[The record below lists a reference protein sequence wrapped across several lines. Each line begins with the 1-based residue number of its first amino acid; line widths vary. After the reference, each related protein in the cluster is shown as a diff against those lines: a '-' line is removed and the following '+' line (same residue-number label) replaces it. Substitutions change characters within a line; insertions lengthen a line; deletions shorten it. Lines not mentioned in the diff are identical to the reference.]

1 MNAYN
6 LYLRIMKRIVV
17 IVLATLMSL
26 SGYSQTLGDYQ
37 TTGTGSNSWSAISNW
52 QTYNGTSWVAA
63 SNPPSGA
70 AGTTITI
77 SRSMTT
83 STVLNIEGTLI
94 VNPSITLTIGNPAT
108 STGTNPDFIISSTGT
123 VTNNGII
130 TFVTTGTVANPV
142 RLTVNGTLVNNNTLT
157 ITTNNTFV
165 TINGTLKNSSTVN
178 ANVAAKLTFANGATY
193 EHLFTTTA
201 GNIPQATWDSN
212 STCLISGF
220 TTNTA
225 LPGRLGSAFGNFIW
239 NTPSLAVTEFNL
251 GGQLTQVTGTL
262 TITSTGSAVL
272 YLGKSETE
280 PVALNIG
287 GNFIV
292 SGTSAVNITQDALGN
307 SITIGG
313 SLTHSSSVAL
323 NAATG
328 TGAADITISGDL
340 STSSAFNVGTGTLT
354 FLGIGTAQSIS
365 GTVNVGNISVINDAG
380 VNVEGT
386 VNLTGSLALN
396 SSTDAF
402 DADGVS
408 NSGVLTLLSTGDDL
422 AADASIAAIPS
433 GATFQG
439 NVTVQRYMSG
449 EGFRMYR
456 YISSPVQAAT
466 VANWQ
471 DDFSITGKF
480 TGTSK
485 TDPSTGTNTVCGYA
499 LGTAASMFYFNEAT
513 QTYAAYPTTNSSAV
527 LTPARGY
534 SALVR
539 NCSSPTVIDIRGS
552 INQGT
557 ITLNSSSTPSLTFT
571 TTGSNSALYGYNLVG
586 NPYPSALDWESSAWV
601 TNNISS
607 VMATS
612 DNSSGSLVYRY
623 FDNTDFSG
631 DDFIALGQAFW
642 VRATG
647 ASPSLTFSEDVKAP
661 QGSSYSFYR
670 KASPV
675 LDRLTITVSNGTL
688 EDKAFVKVNSA
699 AKTTLDNFD
708 GPKME
713 NSLFD
718 LSTLSSDNVRM
729 AINAVDNLACGSQVR
744 IDMKDFTKG
753 SYKFTFESAG
763 LLTGYTLLLTD
774 KYTNTT
780 TNVTATPTYTF
791 TVSDVA
797 ASKAADRFVITLN
810 EKANALDLAVDT
822 NLKVCESGTGKVK
835 VYNTEANVMYFAFVK
850 NELVGDTLAGGN
862 AFIEFTI
869 PSSSLV
875 EGENIVQINA
885 VNSCNTTTAL
895 TQTASITK
903 YESAVITPLD
913 ARTLQSNYAT
923 GNHWYQDNN
932 LLADT
937 TSVLK
942 AKTKGVY
949 RLEVTAGNCIL
960 TATYALGAEQFP
972 DRISSFPNP
981 VEGIFNMK
989 LPIEQS
995 SASELPI
1002 VNNVGDQIG
1011 LIKLVDHGSYFTGQ
1025 YDFSAHPAG
1034 LYLIRIESSTG
1045 LRNVKVLKK

>member
-6 LYLRIMKRIVV
+6 IYLRIMKRIVV
-17 IVLATLMSL
+17 IVLATLISL
-26 SGYSQTLGDYQ
+26 SGYSQANGDYR
-37 TTGTGSNSWSAISNW
+37 SNIAGAWATPGNW
-52 QTYNGTSWVAA
+52 QRFDGSAWVTATAA
-63 SNPPSGA
+63 PTGA

-77 SRSMTT
+77 QSGKNITT
-83 STVLNIEGTLI
+83 AQISLAGNLVINSGAQL
-94 VNPSITLTIGNPAT
+94 SIGNT
-108 STGTNPDFIISSTGT
+108 DFTISSTGKITNSGTLVFAAGTAGNPTILT
-123 VTNNGII
+123 VDGSFDNAGFINMN
-130 TFVTTGTVANPV
+130 TGFA
-142 RLTVNGTLVNNNTLT
+142 RLVVNGTLTNTST
-157 ITTNNTFV
+157 FTVSATTALA
-165 TINGTLKNSSTVN
+165 TINGTFKNSGTTTSTI
-178 ANVAAKLTFANGATY
+178 ARLTFESGSIY

-201 GNIPQATWDSN
+201 GIIPAAAWNSN
-212 STCLISGF
+212 STCLISSY
-220 TTNTA
+220 TTNTSV
-225 LPGRLGSAFGNFIW
+225 PVRLDSDFGNFTW
-239 NTPSLAVTEFNL
+239 NTPALAQDFNL
-251 GGQLTQVTGTL
+251 NGVLSSVAGTL
-262 TITSTGSAVL
+262 SIVSTGSSTL
-272 YLGKSETE
+272 HLGSTE
-280 PVALNIG
+280 LIIG
-287 GNFIV
+287 GNL
-292 SGTSAVNITQDALGN
+292 SNAGNLDA
-307 SITIGG
+307 S
-313 SLTHSSSVAL
+313 
-323 NAATG
+323 AATLNF
-328 TGAADITISGDL
+328 TNSTTAQTI
-340 STSSAFNVGTGTLT
+340 
-354 FLGIGTAQSIS
+354 IGTI
-365 GTVNVGNISVINDAG
+365 NVGNISISNPTG
-380 VNVEGT
+380 VNLNGT
-386 VNLTGSLALN
+386 VNLTGSLILN
-396 SSTDAF
+396 NSTDMF
-402 DADGVS
+402 DADGS
-408 NSGVLTLLSTGDDL
+408 SDTGILTLLSTGDDL

-499 LGTAASMFYFNEAT
+499 LGTTATMFYFNEVT
-513 QTYAAYPTTNSSAV
+513 QTYVAYPTTNSSAV

-534 SALVR
+534 SAFVR
-539 NCSSPTVIDIRGS
+539 NCSSPTIIDVRGS
-552 INQGT
+552 INQGN
-557 ITLNSSSTPSLTFT
+557 ITLNSSTTPSLTFT

-586 NPYPSALDWESSAWV
+586 NPYPSALDWESSAWA

-607 VMATS
+607 VMAIS

-623 FDNTDFSG
+623 YDNTDFSG

-675 LDRLTITVSNGTL
+675 LDRLAITVSNGTL

-835 VYNTEANVMYFAFVK
+835 VYNTEANVMYFASVN
-850 NELVGDTLAGGN
+850 NEVVGDTLTGGN

>member
-1 MNAYN
+1 MN
-6 LYLRIMKRIVV
+6 LDGLLV
-17 IVLATLMSL
+17 S
-26 SGYSQTLGDYQ
+26 
-37 TTGTGSNSWSAISNW
+37 
-52 QTYNGTSWVAA
+52 VA
-63 SNPPSGA
+63 
-70 AGTTITI
+70 
-77 SRSMTT
+77 
-83 STVLNIEGTLI
+83 
-94 VNPSITLTIGNPAT
+94 
-108 STGTNPDFIISSTGT
+108 
-123 VTNNGII
+123 
-130 TFVTTGTVANPV
+130 
-142 RLTVNGTLVNNNTLT
+142 
-157 ITTNNTFV
+157 
-165 TINGTLKNSSTVN
+165 
-178 ANVAAKLTFANGATY
+178 
-193 EHLFTTTA
+193 
-201 GNIPQATWDSN
+201 
-212 STCLISGF
+212 
-220 TTNTA
+220 
-225 LPGRLGSAFGNFIW
+225 
-239 NTPSLAVTEFNL
+239 
-251 GGQLTQVTGTL
+251 GTL
-262 TITSTGSAVL
+262 TITSTGTSTV
-272 YLGKSETE
+272 YLGSTDLK
-280 PVALNIG
+280 IG
-287 GNFIV
+287 GNLSNNGSF
-292 SGTSAVNITQDALGN
+292 DASTATLVFSN
-307 SITIGG
+307 
-313 SLTHSSSVAL
+313 LT
-323 NAATG
+323 
-328 TGAADITISGDL
+328 
-340 STSSAFNVGTGTLT
+340 
-354 FLGIGTAQSIS
+354 TAQSIT
-365 GTVNVGNISVINDAG
+365 GIINVGNISIDNPAG
-380 VNVEGT
+380 VNLDGT
-386 VNLTGSLALN
+386 VNLTGSLTLN
-396 SSTDAF
+396 SSTDIF
-402 DADGVS
+402 DADGS
-408 NSGVLTLLSTGDDL
+408 SDAGTLTLLSTGDDL

-499 LGTAASMFYFNEAT
+499 LGTAATMFYFNEAT
-513 QTYAAYPTTNSSAV
+513 QTYVAYPTTNSSAV

-534 SALVR
+534 SAFVR
-539 NCSSPTVIDIRGS
+539 NCSSPTIIDVRGS

-586 NPYPSALDWESSAWV
+586 NPYPSALDWESSAWA
-601 TNNISS
+601 TSNISS
-607 VMATS
+607 VMAIS

-623 FDNTDFSG
+623 YDNTDFSG

-699 AKTTLDNFD
+699 AKATLDNYD
-708 GPKME
+708 GPKMD

-763 LLTGYTLLLTD
+763 LLTGYTLLFTD

-797 ASKAADRFVITLN
+797 ASKASDRFVITLN

-835 VYNTEANVMYFAFVK
+835 VYNTEANVMYFASVK
-850 NELVGDTLAGGN
+850 NEVVGDTLAGGN

-903 YESAVITPLD
+903 YESAVIVPLD
-913 ARTLQSNYAT
+913 ARTLQSNYAA
-923 GNHWYQDNN
+923 GNHWYQDDN

-942 AKTKGVY
+942 AKGKGVY
-949 RLEVTAGNCIL
+949 RLEVTAGNCVL
-960 TATYALGAEQFP
+960 TATYTLGAEQFP